1 MPSAAMPA
9 TDAVSPSG
17 NVCAVRGTSAALASI
32 SVTGQAAFSASYD
45 PSRRCWVIRQH
56 GTVYSVIVESRKY
69 PAHTQTYVERCV
81 RWLNGDTDGGS

>member
-17 NVCAVRGTSAALASI
+17 NVCAVRGTSAAPASI

-56 GTVYSVIVESRKY
+56 GTVYAVVPTGRRY
-69 PAHTQTYVERCV
+69 PAHNETYIR
-81 RWLNGDTDGGS
+81 RILDILNQETT

>member
-17 NVCAVRGTSAALASI
+17 NVCAVRGTSAAPASI

-56 GTVYSVIVESRKY
+56 GTVYQVIPAGRRY
-69 PAHTQTYVERCV
+69 PAHNETYIR
-81 RWLNGDTDGGS
+81 RILDILNQETT

>member
-17 NVCAVRGTSAALASI
+17 NVCAVRGTSAAPASI
-32 SVTGQAAFSASYD
+32 SVTGRTSAEFTASYD

-56 GTVYSVIVESRKY
+56 GTVYAVVPTGRRY
-69 PAHTQTYVERCV
+69 PAHNETYIR
-81 RWLNGDTDGGS
+81 RILDILNQETT

>member
-17 NVCAVRGTSAALASI
+17 NVCAVRGTSAAPASI

-45 PSRRCWVIRQH
+45 PSRRRWVIRRH
-56 GTVYSVIVESRKY
+56 GTVYAVVPTGRRY
-69 PAHTQTYVERCV
+69 PAHNETYIR
-81 RWLNGDTDGGS
+81 RILDILNQETT

>member
-17 NVCAVRGTSAALASI
+17 NVCAVRGTSAAPAST

-45 PSRRCWVIRQH
+45 AARRCWVIRQH
-56 GTVYSVIVESRKY
+56 GTVYSVIPTGRRY
-69 PAHTQTYVERCV
+69 PAHTFSYIR
-81 RWLNGDTDGGS
+81 RILDILNQETT